1 MSQLV
6 DRRFRGV
13 AAGVGVAKIS
23 GRVHMARLNF
33 GKGGAVDMT
42 ITVLEQDGGPELLLG
57 LDLLRKYNAVV
68 DLGRN
73 ALLIGGQAL
82 PFVQGDRRR

>member
-1 MSQLV
+1 
-6 DRRFRGV
+6 
-13 AAGVGVAKIS
+13 
-23 GRVHMARLNF
+23 
-33 GKGGAVDMT
+33 MT